1 MRVMSL
7 LLLSSNL
14 IGLSAAYVCP
24 PFDGCTWGFSPNVLS
39 IEPGFVITDAVLTLT
54 NVRPASNCLNPLL
67 AIRLLENPPLGF
79 TVQTDRTQP
88 SLVCMPNAPALTAA
102 WRMNEYSGTQ
112 ANNFFVSGSP
122 ALFVNNPVWVA
133 GEGVSFS
140 GSQYLQIDDPVNLC
154 SRMNLAISLWFKIR
168 SPRPYGKLFI
178 KPYETRS
185 EPWELAALDL
195 GADGLTPRF
204 LLSDGIP
211 GGQDAVASDETRKI
225 LLNQWYH
232 LLGTFDGTQVQIWL
246 NGDCIAQSPAD
257 LTIGTNAMPICIGGR
272 LGLDTIDGII
282 RDVRIYSGLPINQP
296 LIWLSPSDFFAPHAT
311 LLKSFDATDIK
322 ANRQTLSFSLQQIDS
337 PDSWVYTIYPRP
349 FALSAPS
356 RTNPVPFSSAMLE
369 FFDAAGRT
377 ENWGIGI
384 DADGFYFDTLT
395 LSLTLEA
402 LDGSQAPAYQ
412 TFTYR
417 NIRAP
422 FILAPNLITAEPQQ
436 PIVFALTVVE
446 LDGNPYTVSVQNL
459 PAGAVFNSGT
469 FRWTPGEDQRGEWAV
484 VFTATDGVMSSQRTV
499 AIKIKEP
506 TPIFAPLENQTL
518 YELQTLTLPVQA
530 VNLAGQPVPITAANL
545 PGGAVFEGNVLKWK
559 PAYGQAGTYTVWF
572 TAANEIRQETIS
584 VTLTVLPYKPPA
596 KTKTI
601 LIL

>member
-14 IGLSAAYVCP
+14 IGLSAAYVCL
-24 PFDGCTWGFSPNVLS
+24 PFDGCTWGFSPNALS
-39 IEPGFVITDAVLTLT
+39 IEPGFVLTDAVLTLT
-54 NVRPASNCLNPLL
+54 NVRPVNNCLNPLL
-67 AIRLLENPPLGF
+67 SVRLLENPAQGF
-79 TVQTDRTQP
+79 LVQTDQSQP
-88 SLVCMPNAPALTAA
+88 SQTCLPNAPALTAA
-102 WRMNEYSGTQ
+102 WRMNEYTGTQ
-112 ANNFFVSGSP
+112 ANNSFAGGSP
-122 ALFVNNPVWVA
+122 AIFINNPVWVE

-140 GSQYLQIDDPVNLC
+140 GSQYLQIDDSVNLC
-154 SRMNLAISLWFKIR
+154 SRMNLAVSLWFKIR

-185 EPWELAALDL
+185 DPWELAALDL

-211 GGQDAVASDETRKI
+211 GGQDAVASAETHKI

-232 LLGTFDGTQVQIWL
+232 LLGTFDGSRIQLWL
-246 NGDCIAQSPAD
+246 NGSCIAQSPAD
-257 LTIGTNAMPICIGGR
+257 LTIGTNSMPICIGGR

-282 RDVRIYSGLPINQP
+282 RDVRIYSGLPTNQP
-296 LIWLSPSDFFAPHAT
+296 LIWLSPSDFFSPHGT
-311 LLKSFDATDIK
+311 LLKTFDASDIK
-322 ANRQTLSFSLQQIDS
+322 TNRQTLSFSLQQIDS

-349 FALSAPS
+349 FALGAPL
-356 RTNPVPFSSAMLE
+356 RTIPVPFSSAMLE
-369 FFDAAGRT
+369 LLDTAGRT

-395 LSLTLEA
+395 LVLTIEP
-402 LDGSQAPAYQ
+402 LDGSQAPTYQ

-422 FILAPNLITAEPQQ
+422 LILAPTLITAEPRQ
-436 PIVFALTVVE
+436 PILFTLTVLE

-459 PAGAVFNSGT
+459 PAGAVFDNGT
-469 FRWTPGEDQRGEWAV
+469 FRWTPADNQLGDWAV
-484 VFTATDGVMSSQRTV
+484 VFTATDGVMSSQRAV
-499 AIKIKEP
+499 VIKIKEP
-506 TPIFAPLENQTL
+506 TPIFTPLENQTV

-530 VNLAGQPVPITAANL
+530 VNLAGQPVPITANNL
-545 PGGAVFEGNVLKWK
+545 PVGAVFDGNVLEWK
-559 PAYGQAGTYTVWF
+559 PAYGQAGTYTVSF
-572 TAANEIRQETIS
+572 TASNEIRQETIT

-596 KTKTI
+596 KPKTI